1 MNMPTTIWSRA
12 ASLALLIAAVG
23 CSPLA
28 AGSSTAQA
36 PTSSAGVSSSGAS
49 APAATASLPVH
60 PISGLTVVPLT
71 VTTTTG
77 VHVFKVEVAS
87 TFSEQERGLMFRDA
101 MGEDEGMIFPMD
113 PPRPSAF
120 WMKNTVIPLDIIF
133 IGADHKVLNVA
144 ANAVPYDLRPL
155 PSVGAAAAVLE
166 LIGGRAAALGIQP
179 GDTVAW

>member
-36 PTSSAGVSSSGAS
+36 QASAS
-49 APAATASLPVH
+49 APASLPVH
-60 PISGLTVVPLT
+60 PVSGLTVVPLT
-71 VTTTTG
+71 VTGATG
-77 VHVFKVEVAS
+77 VHVFKVEVAA
-87 TFSEQERGLMFRDA
+87 TFGEQERGLMFRNA

-113 PPRPSAF
+113 PPRPTAF

-144 ANAVPYDLRPL
+144 ANAVPYDMRPL
-155 PSVGAAAAVLE
+155 PSVGAAAGVLE
-166 LIGGRAAALGIQP
+166 LIGGRAAALGIKP